1 MNSLRGKIFDARL
14 LRPAT
19 HWAAAALM
27 LTACSCSSVRR
38 PQAKNAADPF
48 LDEAPVQVASHTAS
62 EPPGR
67 TRVTRAPQFV
77 SQMRHEVPAAGEEDR
92 NIESAAIQRIQPE
105 PRLPELISNPAID
118 ESPSAAAKLYPDE
131 YLFDGGD
138 RDYPIHYDDYQ
149 MLGLD
154 SEDAAVEYRDDNGA
168 RRVKPTNRVAIYSP
182 RFAAVT
188 AVSQPIE
195 DVGGGRPTQAFV
207 TQGGI
212 GYVNR
217 EATFAQH
224 QRDGTERFVTRVR
237 GSGLNSEIASDA
249 LDRPIAIQGHIHTT
263 TPLQDI
269 GFLKTGQMKQA
280 DEPRL
285 AESIQSAIIWTRD
298 QNPVMTAHAASAG
311 ELRTHFKEQEM
322 VGVETRFRKGIRLV
336 KLADKQVAPPGDV
349 VTFTIR
355 FDNLGDREIRDVV
368 IIDNLTPRLEY
379 IDDSADLNVSGRL
392 LTEDNGEGSLVLRWE
407 LEEPL
412 APRSGGVATFQARVR

>member
-1 MNSLRGKIFDARL
+1 ME
-14 LRPAT
+14 
-19 HWAAAALM
+19 
-27 LTACSCSSVRR
+27 
-38 PQAKNAADPF
+38 Q
-48 LDEAPVQVASHTAS
+48 
-62 EPPGR
+62 
-67 TRVTRAPQFV
+67 
-77 SQMRHEVPAAGEEDR
+77 
-92 NIESAAIQRIQPE
+92 AAIQRMNAE
-105 PRLPELISNPAID
+105 PRLPEFADNPAID
-118 ESPSAAAKLYPDE
+118 ESPTAAAKLFPDE

-138 RDYPIHYDDYQ
+138 REFPIHYSDDQ
-149 MLGLD
+149 MLGLE
-154 SEDAAVEYRDDNGA
+154 SEDAAVEYRDDDGA

-195 DVGGGRPTQAFV
+195 DVGGGRPMQAFV
-207 TQGGI
+207 TQGGL
-212 GYVNR
+212 GFVNR
-217 EATFAQH
+217 EGTFAQH
-224 QRDGTERFVTRVR
+224 QRDTAERLVTRAR
-237 GSGLNSEIASDA
+237 GSGLTSEIASDA

-311 ELRTHFKEQEM
+311 ELKTHFKEQEM

-379 IDDSADLNVSGRL
+379 IDDSGDLNVNGRL
-392 LTEDNGEGSLVLRWE
+392 VTEDNGEGSLVLRWF
-407 LEEPL
+407 LDDPL
-412 APRSGGVATFQARVR
+412 PARSGGVATFQARVR